1 MKMKRIVNCQLV
13 DFILSHLENIRTD
26 ILKWNEKS
34 VDKNKIMNTMKKS
47 NQNAII
53 NEVVIIENDDETSSL
68 KLSDESDSSD
78 SESMEA
84 ISINDKKE
92 IEEVIQE
99 LSNGPS
105 NISKSLQFEKENKHA
120 KFKCLQ
126 HLSIQRYLQLLL
138 DGSTKMAESPQQCS
152 ITNYSHIS

>member
-1 MKMKRIVNCQLV
+1 
-13 DFILSHLENIRTD
+13 
-26 ILKWNEKS
+26 
-34 VDKNKIMNTMKKS
+34 MKKS
-47 NQNAII
+47 NQKANQRSFIKRSLMDDAAKLTNNKISKYFERTKNNDN

-120 KFKCLQ
+120 KFKYLQ

-138 DGSTKMAESPQQCS
+138 DGSKKMAESPQQCS
-152 ITNYSHIS
+152 

>member
-1 MKMKRIVNCQLV
+1 
-13 DFILSHLENIRTD
+13 
-26 ILKWNEKS
+26 
-34 VDKNKIMNTMKKS
+34 MKKS

-120 KFKCLQ
+120 KFKYLQ

-138 DGSTKMAESPQQCS
+138 DGSTKMAESQSVAIFILCLNIFIKAAIYYLNL
-152 ITNYSHIS
+152 ITYKTIMHHEIRMHYTLII